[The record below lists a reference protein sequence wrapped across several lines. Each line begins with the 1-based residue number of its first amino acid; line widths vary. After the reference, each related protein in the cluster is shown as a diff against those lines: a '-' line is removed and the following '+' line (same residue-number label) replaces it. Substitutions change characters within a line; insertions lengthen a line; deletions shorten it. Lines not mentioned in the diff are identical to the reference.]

1 VILDADSCYKA
12 FRARDYRF
20 DGRFIVA
27 VSSTRVYCR
36 PVCRVRAP
44 KKENCRFFSNPAAAE
59 ALGYRPC
66 LRCRPELAP
75 GNAASDLSERLAHAA
90 ARLIEDGTIAA
101 GGTEHVASRLG
112 VSSRHLRR
120 IFQAQY
126 GVAPVEFAQTR
137 RLLTAKQLLM
147 DTSISVT
154 DIALASG
161 FRSVRRLN
169 SAFRDKYRIT
179 PSAVRR
185 SGKADHFEGVTS
197 ELGFRPPYAWEAFLS
212 FLGKRAIP
220 GVELVEEG
228 RYLRT
233 ARIRHSGRELF
244 GWIEIAKAANRNA
257 LQVRFSSSLLTAA
270 APVLARVKDLADLSC
285 DPLAVSEVLG
295 PLAARTPGL
304 RVPGAVDGFELA
316 VRAILGQQV
325 SVSAARTLAG
335 RLARAFGERVE
346 APTSKL
352 EFAFPT
358 ATDIAK
364 QNLRTIAAIGITSS
378 RAQSILALSS
388 AVAEEKISL
397 TPAAD
402 LETTLQKLQSVSG
415 IGQWTA
421 HYIAMRALR
430 WPDAFLHTD
439 LGARKALAKKS
450 PKEILVMAEAWRPW
464 RSYAL
469 MHLWQSLSDAE

>member
-1 VILDADSCYKA
+1 
-12 FRARDYRF
+12 
-20 DGRFIVA
+20 
-27 VSSTRVYCR
+27 
-36 PVCRVRAP
+36 
-44 KKENCRFFSNPAAAE
+44 
-59 ALGYRPC
+59 
-66 LRCRPELAP
+66 
-75 GNAASDLSERLAHAA
+75 
-90 ARLIEDGTIAA
+90 
-101 GGTEHVASRLG
+101 VASRLG

-120 IFQAQY
+120 IFHAQY
-126 GVAPVEFAQTR
+126 GVAPVEFAQTQ

-147 DTSISVT
+147 DTSIPVT

-161 FRSVRRLN
+161 FRSLRRLN
-169 SAFRDKYRIT
+169 SAFKEKYRIT
-179 PSAVRR
+179 PSAVRL
-185 SGKADHFEGVTS
+185 SGKADDFEGVTS

-212 FLGKRAIP
+212 FLGRRAIP
-220 GVELVEEG
+220 GVELVEKG

-233 ARIRHSGRELF
+233 ARIQHSGRELF
-244 GWIEIAKAANRNA
+244 GWIEIAKTANRNA
-257 LQVRFSSSLLTAA
+257 LQVRFSSSLLRAT

-285 DPLAVSEVLG
+285 DPLTVGEVLG
-295 PLAARTPGL
+295 ALAARTPGL
-304 RVPGAVDGFELA
+304 RVPGAFDGFELA
-316 VRAILGQQV
+316 IRAILGQQV

-352 EFAFPT
+352 EFGFPT
-358 ATDIAK
+358 ASDIAK
-364 QNLRTIAAIGITSS
+364 QKLRSITAIGLTSS

-388 AVAEEKISL
+388 AVADEKISL
-397 TPAAD
+397 TPASD
-402 LETTLQKLQSVSG
+402 PETTLQKLQSLPG

-421 HYIAMRALR
+421 QYITMRALR

-439 LGARKALAKKS
+439 LGVRKALPKKS

>member
-1 VILDADSCYKA
+1 MILDSDSCYKA

-75 GNAASDLSERLAHAA
+75 GNAASDLSVRLAHAA

-126 GVAPVEFAQTR
+126 GVAPVEFAQTQ

-169 SAFRDKYRIT
+169 SAFKEKYRIT

-185 SGKADHFEGVTS
+185 SRKTDHFEGVTS

-257 LQVRFSSSLLTAA
+257 LQVRFSPSLLAA
-270 APVLARVKDLADLSC
+270 TAPVLARVKDLADLSC
-285 DPLAVSEVLG
+285 DPVAVSEVLG
-295 PLAARTPGL
+295 SLAARTPGL
-304 RVPGAVDGFELA
+304 RVPGAFDGFELA
-316 VRAILGQQV
+316 IRAILGQQV

-358 ATDIAK
+358 AADIAK
-364 QNLRTIAAIGITSS
+364 QKLRTITAIGLTSS

-388 AVAEEKISL
+388 AVADEKISL
-397 TPAAD
+397 TPASD
-402 LETTLQKLQSVSG
+402 LETTLQKLQSLPG

-421 HYIAMRALR
+421 QYITMRALR

-439 LGARKALAKKS
+439 LGARKALPKRS
-450 PKEILVMAEAWRPW
+450 PREILVMAEAWRPW

-469 MHLWQSLSDAE
+469 MHLWQSLSDTE

>member
-1 VILDADSCYKA
+1 M
-12 FRARDYRF
+12 
-20 DGRFIVA
+20 
-27 VSSTRVYCR
+27 
-36 PVCRVRAP
+36 
-44 KKENCRFFSNPAAAE
+44 
-59 ALGYRPC
+59 
-66 LRCRPELAP
+66 
-75 GNAASDLSERLAHAA
+75 
-90 ARLIEDGTIAA
+90 
-101 GGTEHVASRLG
+101 ASRLG

-126 GVAPVEFAQTR
+126 GVAPVEFAQTQ

-154 DIALASG
+154 DVALASG

-169 SAFRDKYRIT
+169 SAFKEKYRIT
-179 PSAVRR
+179 PSAVRF
-185 SGKADHFEGVTS
+185 SGKADPFEGVTS
-197 ELGFRPPYAWEAFLS
+197 ELGFRPPYAWGAFLS

-257 LQVRFSSSLLTAA
+257 LQVRFSSSLLPAT
-270 APVLARVKDLADLSC
+270 APVLARVKDLTDLSC

-295 PLAARTPGL
+295 SLAARTPGL
-304 RVPGAVDGFELA
+304 RVPGAFDGFELA
-316 VRAILGQQV
+316 IRAILGQQV

-364 QNLRTIAAIGITSS
+364 QKLRAIAAIGLTSS
-378 RAQSILALSS
+378 RAQSILALSC
-388 AVAEEKISL
+388 AVVDERISL
-397 TPAAD
+397 TPVSD
-402 LETTLQKLQSVSG
+402 PETTLQKLQSLPG

-421 HYIAMRALR
+421 QYITMRALR

-439 LGARKALAKKS
+439 LGARKALPTKS
-450 PKEILVMAEAWRPW
+450 PKEILAMAEAWRPW